1 MIRRPPRSTLF
12 PYTTLFRSG
21 RFLGEFSDDES
32 ILVVLKNGDFYITNF
47 DANNHYED
55 NIQLIGKWNP
65 HKVWTAV
72 LFDADNDGY
81 PYVKRFLM
89 EATKRHQNYIGDNAD
104 SKLVLLSEQVYPR
117 LLVSFGGAD
126 AVR

>member
-55 NIQLIGKWNP
+55 NIQLIEKWNP

-89 EATKRHQNYIGDNAD
+89 EIGRA
-104 SKLVLLSEQVYPR
+104 SCRERV
-117 LLVSFGGAD
+117 
-126 AVR
+126 